1 MEQINITQDGRSW
14 YQMIRDAIGASIL
27 GESYFPSGADLAVYT
42 MEGRIQA
49 VMVKLEDHPPRLRMF
64 MENEAPHVHYPVALL
79 DLLNAPVDPA
89 SRFWRDQCREV
100 AERRAQVG
108 YMDPVVWLRTFNW
121 PVCWRSARIEIAPE
135 RSVDAHPHALQA
147 IITLAPHGLLWVVE
161 DHWMDTR
168 DILSRGG
175 AGTVAEAKHRAE
187 QELREIWQDIRRGS
201 PVA

>member
-1 MEQINITQDGRSW
+1 MEQIDITQDGRSW
-14 YQMIRDAIGASIL
+14 HQMIREAIYASIL

-42 MEGRIQA
+42 TEGRVKA
-49 VMVKLEDHPPRLRMF
+49 VMVKLEDFPPRLQMF

-79 DLLNAPVDPA
+79 DLLDAPADPA

-100 AERRAQVG
+100 AERRAQDG
-108 YMDPVVWLRTFNW
+108 HMDPVVWLKTFNG
-121 PVCWRSARIEIAPE
+121 PVFWQSAQIEITPE
-135 RSVDAHPHALQA
+135 RSVDAHPHALKAA
-147 IITLAPHGLLWVVE
+147 ITVSPHGLLWSVE

-175 AGTVAEAKHRAE
+175 AGTVASAKHRAE